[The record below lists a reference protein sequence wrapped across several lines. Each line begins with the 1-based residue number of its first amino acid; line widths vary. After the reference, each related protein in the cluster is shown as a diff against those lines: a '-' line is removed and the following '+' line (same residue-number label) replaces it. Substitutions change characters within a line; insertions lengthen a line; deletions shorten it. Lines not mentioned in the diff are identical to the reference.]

1 METMALQAEVR
12 TDSGKGPARRLRLSG
27 LVPAV
32 VYGPGIQPTA
42 LTVNPTELLKGLR
55 SKRGRNV
62 AYDLTFG
69 GKTTLVMVRDVAVDP
84 VSRELLH
91 VDFLAVAAEKP
102 VVVTVPL
109 ATTGRAKGMVKGGLL
124 NVTLRTVPLLSPP
137 KVIPEEILVDVTGLD
152 LGDSFAVKDL
162 ALPEGVTCTLPAER
176 TLVSIQENRRAIA
189 AAEAAAA
196 AAAAAPAAKKGKK

>member
-1 METMALQAEVR
+1 METMTLQAEVR
-12 TDSGKGPARRLRLSG
+12 TESGKGPARRLRLSG
-27 LVPAV
+27 KVPAV

-69 GKTTLVMVRDVAVDP
+69 GKTALVMVRDVAVDP
-84 VSRELLH
+84 VTRELLH
-91 VDFLAVAAEKP
+91 VDFLSVAPEKP

-109 ATTGRAKGMVKGGLL
+109 ATTGRAKGVVKGGQL

-137 KVIPEEILVDVTGLD
+137 KVIPEEILLDVSGLD
-152 LGDSFAVKDL
+152 LGDLIAVKDL
-162 ALPEGVTCTLPAER
+162 VLPEGVSSTLPADR
-176 TLVSIQENRRAIA
+176 TLVSVTENRRAIA

-196 AAAAAPAAKKGKK
+196 AAAAAPAAKGKKK

>member
-12 TDSGKGPARRLRLSG
+12 TESGKGPARRLRLSG
-27 LVPAV
+27 KVPAV
-32 VYGPGIQPTA
+32 VYGPGIEPTA

-69 GKTTLVMVRDVAVDP
+69 GKTALVMVRDLEVDP
-84 VSRELLH
+84 VTRDLLH
-91 VDFLAVAAEKP
+91 VDFLSVAPDKA

-109 ATTGRAKGMVKGGLL
+109 ATTGRAKGVVKGGQL

-137 KVIPEEILVDVTGLD
+137 KVIPEEILLDVSGLD
-152 LGDSFAVKDL
+152 LGDLIAVKDL
-162 ALPEGVTCTLPAER
+162 VLPEGVSSTLPQDR
-176 TLVSIQENRRAIA
+176 TLVSVTENRRAIA

-196 AAAAAPAAKKGKK
+196 AAAAAPAGKKKK

>member
-1 METMALQAEVR
+1 METMTLQAEVR
-12 TDSGKGPARRLRLSG
+12 TESGKGPARRLRASG
-27 LVPAV
+27 KIPAV
-32 VYGPGIQPTA
+32 VYGPGIDPTP
-42 LTVNPTELLKGLR
+42 LTVNPTEILKGLR

-69 GKTTLVMVRDVAVDP
+69 GKQALVMVRDLEVDP

-91 VDFLAVAAEKP
+91 VDFLSVAPEVP
-102 VVVTVPL
+102 VKVSVPL
-109 ATTGRAKGMVKGGLL
+109 STTGRAKGVVKGGLL

-137 KVIPEEILVDVTGLD
+137 KLVPEEIVLDVTNLD
-152 LGDSFAVKDL
+152 MGESVVVKDL
-162 ALPEGVTCTLPAER
+162 QLAEGVVCTLPEDR

-196 AAAAAPAAKKGKK
+196 AAAAAPAAKKKK

>member
-1 METMALQAEVR
+1 METMTLQAEVR
-12 TDSGKGPARRLRLSG
+12 TESGKGPARRLRASG
-27 LVPAV
+27 KIPAV
-32 VYGPGIQPTA
+32 VYGPGIDPTP
-42 LTVNPTELLKGLR
+42 LTVNPTEILKGLR

-69 GKTTLVMVRDVAVDP
+69 GKQALVMVRDLEVDP

-91 VDFLAVAAEKP
+91 VDFLSVAPEVP
-102 VVVTVPL
+102 VKVSVPL
-109 ATTGRAKGMVKGGLL
+109 STTGRAKGVVKGGLL

-137 KVIPEEILVDVTGLD
+137 KLVPEEIVLDVTGLD
-152 LGDSFAVKDL
+152 VGESIVVKDL
-162 ALPEGVTCTLPAER
+162 QLAEGVVCALPADR

-196 AAAAAPAAKKGKK
+196 AAAAAPAAKKKK

>member
-12 TDSGKGPARRLRLSG
+12 TESGKGPARRLRLSG
-27 LVPAV
+27 KVPAV
-32 VYGPGIQPTA
+32 VYGPGIEPTA

-69 GKTTLVMVRDVAVDP
+69 GKTALVMVRDLEVDP
-84 VSRELLH
+84 VTRDLLH
-91 VDFLAVAAEKP
+91 VDFLSVAPDKA

-109 ATTGRAKGMVKGGLL
+109 ATTGRAKGVVKGGQL

-137 KVIPEEILVDVTGLD
+137 KVIPEEILLDVSGLD
-152 LGDSFAVKDL
+152 LGDLIAVKDL
-162 ALPEGVTCTLPAER
+162 VLPDGVSSTLPQDR
-176 TLVSIQENRRAIA
+176 TLVSVTENRRAIA

-196 AAAAAPAAKKGKK
+196 AAAAAPAGKKKK

>member
-12 TDSGKGPARRLRLSG
+12 TESGKGPARRLRASG
-27 LVPAV
+27 KIPAV
-32 VYGPGIQPTA
+32 VYGPGIQPTP

-62 AYDLTFG
+62 AYELTFD
-69 GKTTLVMVRDVAVDP
+69 GKQTLVMVRDLEVDP
-84 VSRELLH
+84 VTRDLLH
-91 VDFLAVAAEKP
+91 VDFLSVAPDKAVS
-102 VVVTVPL
+102 VTVPL
-109 ATTGRAKGMVKGGLL
+109 ATTGRAKGVVKGGQL

-162 ALPEGVTCTLPAER
+162 VLPEGVTCTLPAER